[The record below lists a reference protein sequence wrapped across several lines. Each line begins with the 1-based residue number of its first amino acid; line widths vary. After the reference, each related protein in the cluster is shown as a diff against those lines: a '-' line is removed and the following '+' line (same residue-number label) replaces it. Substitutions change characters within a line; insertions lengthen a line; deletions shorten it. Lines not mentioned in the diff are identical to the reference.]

1 MNINDKD
8 FDFNNKEFKEYL
20 KGIASNILQD
30 RRKKAVAKWGKRSEQ
45 RKPIRENH

>member
-1 MNINDKD
+1 M
-8 FDFNNKEFKEYL
+8 FDVNSKEFQKYL
-20 KGIASNILQD
+20 KELTSKILVD